1 MGHFGTEVSRHEF
14 SSSLAP
20 KISFLAIP
28 AAKLNIAKCI
38 FTTKQYRIVSYRIVL
53 NWLNMICVVAGVTP
67 LAYVQKE
74 SLGMAETTTRKTG
87 YKERWRK
94 EKTEIVFSSH
104 PVVLVRICFV
114 ILKRNKI
121 TLNNNWHI
129 SSYQQLSWNAF
140 ATSNKE
146 AQFSNLM
153 CLNFPQSKRH
163 FSP

>member
-1 MGHFGTEVSRHEF
+1 
-14 SSSLAP
+14 
-20 KISFLAIP
+20 
-28 AAKLNIAKCI
+28 
-38 FTTKQYRIVSYRIVL
+38 
-53 NWLNMICVVAGVTP
+53 MICVVAGVTP

-121 TLNNNWHI
+121 TLNNN
-129 SSYQQLSWNAF
+129 
-140 ATSNKE
+140 
-146 AQFSNLM
+146 
-153 CLNFPQSKRH
+153 
-163 FSP
+163 